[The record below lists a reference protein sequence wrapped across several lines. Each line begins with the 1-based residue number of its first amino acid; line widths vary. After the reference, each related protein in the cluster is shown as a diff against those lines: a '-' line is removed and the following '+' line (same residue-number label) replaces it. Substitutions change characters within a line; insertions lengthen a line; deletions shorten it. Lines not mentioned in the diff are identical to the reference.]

1 MSIVIVKRS
10 QRVAGPALPTG
21 EVKLAEPPVLGEPA
35 SLDFGSAMV
44 YLPMGLGSAAMVM
57 MFSIAGSS
65 PTVYMMSG
73 MMGVSMVSMSVTQL
87 GRQGMERKRKM
98 RAERRDYL
106 RYLAQLRGQARAAA
120 DDQRAASRWDNPEP
134 SSLWSLV
141 SGPRLWERRAS
152 HEDFGRVR
160 IGLGAQ
166 RAALEF
172 VPPRTRP
179 IEDLEPLTAIALR
192 PR

>member
-21 EVKLAEPPVLGEPA
+21 ELELAEPPVLGEPA
-35 SLDFGSAMV
+35 SLDFSSAMV

-57 MFSIAGSS
+57 MFSVAGST

-106 RYLAQLRGQARAAA
+106 RYLTQLRGQARAAA
-120 DDQRAASRWDNPEP
+120 DEQPRLGGPGDHVRARRSRPREPAAVRAAAARTSSSRSADD
-134 SSLWSLV
+134 
-141 SGPRLWERRAS
+141 GRGGDRRRLERHRDEA
-152 HEDFGRVR
+152 GV
-160 IGLGAQ
+160 G
-166 RAALEF
+166 
-172 VPPRTRP
+172 
-179 IEDLEPLTAIALR
+179 
-192 PR
+192 